1 MQLVKPEPISLSGA
15 TFTRASTATYLN
27 SAGYLASA
35 AINELRPLY
44 APYNNLQRGIL
55 IEPAST
61 NLATYSED
69 FTNAAWTVSITNCT
83 VTANTTNSP
92 FNAAGADSL
101 LQTTAAGEHYLFRN
115 FAGLTTG
122 QTYTYSIFVK
132 KNNVS
137 TVRLM
142 ASTDSAI
149 YAIRLNMDTGIVI
162 TDTDTSAGTIYHAVT
177 KYVTNGWYRLEIT
190 VTGLVGTS
198 IRTRIQHISVS
209 NETVFIGVATNGIY
223 LFGAQLEQLD
233 RSSSYIPATGASSV
247 TRSADSI
254 TGSGLIYTTAVNTDA
269 NYSSGTT
276 YAIGNRVSY
285 VNKVYES
292 LQNSNTNHQPDTSAT
307 WWLEI
312 GADNKTA
319 CFDDFVSTSS
329 SASGNL
335 VSVVRGSPVDSVTMM
350 NVVGNSVEVT
360 VQDMT
365 SGDILFSSVSGLIS
379 DDISDWSQYFFY
391 SEDTE
396 PRTQLIHTDLPTTG
410 YSDLLYMFSFR
421 AAVTASVG
429 HIVLGNTHS
438 LGVTSSAPKVG
449 ITDYSKKVTDEYG
462 NTYLAQGR
470 YSKKM
475 QADVFFNNYELNRV
489 VKLLTALRATPCVWI
504 GSTEALYEEAL
515 VVFGYYKDF
524 SVTIPYPSNSL
535 CSLEIEGL
543 T

>member
-1 MQLVKPEPISLSGA
+1 MQLVKPTAVPLTGA

-44 APYNNLQRGIL
+44 DPANNLQRGIL
-55 IEPAST
+55 VEPAST

-69 FTNAAWTVSITNCT
+69 FSNAVWTVSITNCT

-101 LQTTAAGEHYLFRN
+101 LQTTATGEHYLKRSFT
-115 FAGLTTG
+115 GLTTG
-122 QTYTYSIFVK
+122 QTYTYSVFVK

-137 TVRLM
+137 TVRLV
-142 ASTDSAI
+142 AITDNAI
-149 YAIRLNMDTGIVI
+149 YAVRLNMDTGIII
-162 TDTDTSAGTIYHAVT
+162 TDIDTSVGTIYHANT
-177 KYVTNGWYRLEIT
+177 KYVTNGWYRVEIT
-190 VTGLVGTS
+190 VTNLVGTS
-198 IRTRIQHISVS
+198 IITRIQHVS
-209 NETVFIGVATNGIY
+209 SAGETTFTGVVTNGIY
-223 LFGAQLEQLD
+223 VFGGQFEQKNKA
-233 RSSSYIPATGASSV
+233 SSYIPATGASSV
-247 TRSADSI
+247 TRSADVI
-254 TGSGLIYTTAVNTDA
+254 TGTGLVYTNAVNADA
-269 NYSSGTT
+269 AYDSGIA
-276 YAIGNRVSY
+276 YAVGNRVSY
-285 VNKVYES
+285 ANKVYES
-292 LQNSNTNHQPDTSAT
+292 IQPTNSGHQPDISAD

-329 SASGNL
+329 SAGGNL
-335 VSVVRGSPVDSVTMM
+335 VSVVRGSPVDSVAMM
-350 NVVGNSVEVT
+350 NVVGSSVEVT
-360 VQDMT
+360 VQDLT
-365 SGDILFSSVSGLIS
+365 SGELLFSSVSGLIS

-396 PRTQLIHTDLPTTG
+396 PRTQLIHTNLPTTG

-429 HIVLGNTHS
+429 HIVLGDTHS
-438 LGVTSSAPKVG
+438 LGVTSSSPKIG

-475 QADVFFNNYELNRV
+475 QADVFFDNYEMNRI

-504 GSTEALYEEAL
+504 GSTEAIYEEAL